1 MSKEVNKVD
10 FDLSTLTLQDLVKVY
25 ENITEF
31 LQFLEESRIV
41 TEEKAEDED
50 E

>member
-1 MSKEVNKVD
+1 MSKEDNKVD
-10 FDLSTLTLQDLVKVY
+10 FDLSALTVQELVEVY

-31 LQFLEESRIV
+31 LQILEESKIV
-41 TEEKAEDED
+41 IEEKAEDED